1 MATFL
6 ELQDELLEMLGRPD
20 LSTSDLFRTRAKFHL
35 NRAYLDVTSRFDLPD
50 LVTSESITS
59 IASTADYALSSN
71 VLFILSITMVNT
83 SPAEQHR
90 LIKKGISSVDE
101 MTTAT
106 EGTPIYYA
114 RFGLN
119 ITVEPIPSDADITF
133 KVRYVKQPTELSADG
148 DIPITSREWDN
159 AILYRAAQFFF
170 VGLGEMDKGQI
181 FLGIYTDYVQ
191 GRRIT
196 DRMRSIGADE
206 GIELVGSSEEERSV
220 GRPGTVTGR
229 GVSAPAVG

>member
-20 LSTSDLFRTRAKFHL
+20 LSTSDLFRTRAKFHI

-50 LVTSESITS
+50 LVTSENLTTADGTS
-59 IASTADYALSSN
+59 DYALAADALFLISLVDTTNN
-71 VLFILSITMVNT
+71 V
-83 SPAEQHR
+83 R
-90 LIKKGISSVDE
+90 LIKKGVSSVDE
-101 MTTAT
+101 MTTT
-106 EGTPIYYA
+106 VKDKPKYYA
-114 RFGLN
+114 RFGLKV
-119 ITVEPIPSDADITF
+119 IMEPTPDGIYVV
-133 KVRYVKQPTELSADG
+133 KNRYVKQPTELSADG
-148 DIPITSREWDN
+148 DIPVTSREWDN

-170 VGLGEMDKGQI
+170 IGLGEMDKGQI
-181 FLGIYTDYVQ
+181 FLGIYTDYIQ

-206 GIELVGSSEEERSV
+206 GIELVGGSEEERSV
-220 GRPGTVTGR
+220 GRPGTTVGR

>member
-1 MATFL
+1 MATFVN
-6 ELQDELLEMLGRPD
+6 LQDELLEMLGRPE
-20 LSTSDLFRTRAKFHL
+20 LSTSDVFRSRAKFYL
-35 NRAYLDVTSRFDLPD
+35 NRAYLDIASRFDLPD
-50 LVTSESITS
+50 LVTSEAIVS
-59 IASTADYALSSN
+59 IASTADYALSAD
-71 VLFILSITMVNT
+71 VLFILSITLVNT

-101 MTTAT
+101 MTTAI

-114 RFGLN
+114 RFGLS
-119 ITVEPIPSDADITF
+119 ITVEPIPVDADITF

-148 DIPITSREWDN
+148 DIPVTSREWDN

-170 VGLGEMDKGQI
+170 IGLGEMDKGQI

-191 GRRIT
+191 GRRIV

-206 GIELVGSSEEERSV
+206 GIELVGADVAEASV
-220 GRPGTVTGR
+220 GRPGTVVGR
-229 GVSAPAVG
+229 GISAPAVG

>member
-1 MATFL
+1 MATFV

-20 LSTSDLFRTRAKFHL
+20 LSNTDLFRSRAKFHL
-35 NRAYLDVTSRFDLPD
+35 NRAYLDVASRFDLPD

-59 IASTADYALSSN
+59 IDGTADYALGSD
-71 VLFILSITMVNT
+71 VLFILSITLVNT

-90 LIKKGISSVDE
+90 LVKKGISSVDE
-101 MTTAT
+101 MTTT
-106 EGTPIYYA
+106 TKGTPIYYA

-119 ITVEPIPSDADITF
+119 ITVEPVPEDADITF
-133 KVRYVKQPTELSADG
+133 KVRYVKQPAELSADA
-148 DIPITSREWDN
+148 DTPVTSREWDN

-170 VGLGEMDKGQI
+170 IALGEMDKGQV
-181 FLGIYTDYVQ
+181 FLGIYTEYIQ

-206 GIELVGSSEEERSV
+206 GIELVGVDETERSV
-220 GRPGTVTGR
+220 GRPGTVVGR
-229 GVSAPAVG
+229 GVTAPAVG